1 MSELAQSTLEPTS
14 LTRARPGVAWW
25 RRRSTQRTIAR
36 VVATIVVAL
45 FAVAVLFPIAFMV
58 STSLKTSD
66 QTAAIPIIWVPI
78 PPQWHNF
85 PDALTAEDFGL
96 FFRNTAII
104 TVGSLIGT
112 VLSASLA
119 AFGFARLRA
128 PGRDLLFVLVL
139 STLMLPGPVTII
151 PRFVLF
157 TKLGW
162 VNTFLPLV
170 VPAWFGGGA
179 FNVFLLRQ
187 FFLTVPREMDEA
199 ARIDGAGYFQIFW
212 RIMVPLSLP
221 ALGIVSIFHFFYAWN
236 DFFEPL
242 IYLNNNNVW
251 TVAIG
256 LAGFTASYGGTAWN
270 LLMAASLVAM
280 LPCIVLF
287 FLAQRY
293 FVQGVVISG
302 VKG

>member
-1 MSELAQSTLEPTS
+1 MSSTVES
-14 LTRARPGVAWW
+14 VARPSPGTRTARSVAWW
-25 RRRSTQRTIAR
+25 QRRSTRQRALKA
-36 VVATIVVAL
+36 VATLIAAL
-45 FAVAVLFPIAFMV
+45 FAVAVLFPVVWMI
-58 STSLKTSD
+58 STSLKTTD

-78 PPQWHNF
+78 PPQWHNYI
-85 PDALTAEDFGL
+85 DALTAEDFGL

-112 VLSASLA
+112 VLSSSLA

-128 PGRDLLFVLVL
+128 PGRNFLFILVL
-139 STLMLPGPVTII
+139 STLMLPAPVTIV
-151 PRFVLF
+151 PRFILF
-157 TKLGW
+157 TKLHW
-162 VNTFLPLV
+162 INTFLPLI

-187 FFLTVPREMDEA
+187 FFMTVPREMDEA
-199 ARIDGAGYFQIFW
+199 ARIDGAGFFQIYW
-212 RIMVPLSLP
+212 RIMLPMSLP
-221 ALGIVSIFHFFYAWN
+221 ALGIVCIFHFIYAWN

-242 IYLNNNNVW
+242 IFLNNNNVW

-256 LAGFTASYGGTAWN
+256 LAGFTAAYGGTAWN

-280 LPCIVLF
+280 LPCVLLF
-287 FLAQRY
+287 FVAQRY
-293 FVQGVVISG
+293 FVQGVVITG

>member
-1 MSELAQSTLEPTS
+1 MSELARTVLEPRS
-14 LTRARPGVAWW
+14 LTRPGRTVAWW
-25 RRRSTQRTIAR
+25 QRRSTRRAIFR
-36 VVATIVVAL
+36 VLATIIVAL
-45 FAVAVLFPIAFMV
+45 GAIAVLFPVAFMI
-58 STSLKTSD
+58 STSLKTTD

-78 PPQWHNF
+78 PPQWNNF
-85 PDALTAEDFGL
+85 VDALTTEDFAL
-96 FFRNTAII
+96 YFRNTTII

-119 AFGFARLRA
+119 AYGFARLRA
-128 PGRDLLFVLVL
+128 PGRNLLFILVL
-139 STLMLPGPVTII
+139 STLMLPSPVTII

-162 VNTFLPLV
+162 VNTFLPLI

-179 FNVFLLRQ
+179 FNIFLLRQ
-187 FFLTVPREMDEA
+187 FFMGVPREMDEA

-212 RIMVPLSLP
+212 RILVPLSLP
-221 ALGIVSIFHFFYAWN
+221 ALGIVCIFHFFFAWN

-256 LAGFTASYGGTAWN
+256 LAGFTAAYGGTAWN

-287 FLAQRY
+287 FVAQRY